1 MSHQSQTRIVA
12 KMAAWAGVAFVAWQS
27 LVPKGWAIDISL
39 PDTAQH
45 FLAYLILGIIFAV
58 SSHPMH
64 RVTYAVCLAALASG
78 IELLQ
83 HFSPGREPSLLDA
96 ANSMAGAVI
105 GLLLAAACRRLWQ
118 RRQAEF
124 LG

>member
-1 MSHQSQTRIVA
+1 
-12 KMAAWAGVAFVAWQS
+12 MAAWSGVAFVAWQS

-64 RVTYAVCLAALASG
+64 RVRFAVCLGALASG

-83 HFSPGREPSLLDA
+83 HLSPGREPSLQDA
-96 ANSMAGAVI
+96 TISIAGAVI
-105 GLLLAAACRRLWQ
+105 GVLLAAVWRSLWQ
-118 RRQAEF
+118 RGRAAF
-124 LG
+124 LR